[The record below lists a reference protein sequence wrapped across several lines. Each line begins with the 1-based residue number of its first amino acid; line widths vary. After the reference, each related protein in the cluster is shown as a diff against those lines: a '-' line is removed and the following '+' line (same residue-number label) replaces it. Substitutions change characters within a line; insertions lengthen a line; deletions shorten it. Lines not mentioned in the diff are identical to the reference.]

1 MGNTVKG
8 LPNNGATQH
17 YRIEYDD
24 ALPGA
29 LSLAQGL
36 QASCEV
42 DFALMQSWFGGFDL
56 IAGYPIRVH
65 IANAWGG
72 AEWPNPVLGLGYDV
86 TLKPKFSPKPL
97 PTDPP
102 PTVALLR
109 SLLVAEVTEMFM
121 QTQSAGMGGG
131 GWFQGDDE
139 GSKGEGLSRFLAV
152 QFQIAS
158 NLGST
163 PQVPQAGYAVTEGW
177 LNGQRKNYI
186 DSAPDDNKP
195 EPDQTNGCTTAFI
208 YYLHDQL
215 GFTIG
220 QIIAAAASTLSGVYR
235 KLTGRSDAWESFINL
250 VNSHYPPGMPYNPV
264 GDNLFPVS
272 DLSLLDPPDGEIT
285 TGYDKP
291 IEILVNNPA
300 MAEVHINLTSDDPSV
315 LTVPQSVTIN
325 PGLPVGGTSATFTLT
340 ALKLAIPFPPKF
352 VTVHADYAGKRLQM
366 TIEVVP
372 PRIASVTLAS
382 NSVVCGNST
391 TGTVTLARPTLSGP
405 VSINVIS
412 SSPGFATIAASP
424 VTIPTGGQTAN
435 FTVNTPN
442 IEIPFS
448 TARSVIVA
456 SYAGSSASATL
467 MVNPKIRAGILASLS
482 LLPAT
487 IPGGDTVRGMVT
499 LEEAVDSD
507 TVVGLAAIDGGVLPR
522 PGAGSSVASV
532 QSPTVTIPK
541 TRTSTEFAIRTE
553 RLPARES
560 RAVTI
565 VAGAVVTKYAR
576 LTVTGN

>member
-8 LPNNGATQH
+8 LPNNGATKH

-24 ALPGA
+24 AIPGA
-29 LSLAQGL
+29 LGLALGL
-36 QASCEV
+36 QESCEA

-65 IANAWGG
+65 IANAGGG

-86 TLKPKFSPKPL
+86 TLKPNPA
-97 PTDPP
+97 

-109 SLLVAEVTEMFM
+109 VLLVAEVTEMFM
-121 QTQSAGMGGG
+121 QTQSSAMGGG

-152 QFQIAS
+152 QFQIAK
-158 NLGST
+158 NLGSA
-163 PQVPQAGYAVTEGW
+163 PQVPQPGYALTEGW
-177 LNGQRKNYI
+177 LNGQRKNYV
-186 DSAPDDNKP
+186 DSAPDDNQ
-195 EPDQTNGCTTAFI
+195 PDQTNGCTTAFI

-215 GFTIG
+215 GFSIG

-250 VNSHYPPGMPYNPV
+250 VNSHYPPGMTYNPV

-272 DLSLLDPPDGEIT
+272 DLSLLDPPDGEMT
-285 TGYDKP
+285 TGYDKA

-300 MAEVHINLTSDDPSV
+300 MAEVVIKLTSDDPSV
-315 LTVPQSVTIN
+315 LTVPESLTIN

-340 ALKLAIPFPPKF
+340 AVKLPIPFAPKF
-352 VTVHADYAGKRLQM
+352 VTVRADYAGKRLQM

-372 PRIASVTLAS
+372 PRIGSVTLAS

-405 VSINVIS
+405 VSIEVIS
-412 SSPGFATIAASP
+412 SSPGFATIATSP
-424 VTIPTGGQTAN
+424 VTIPTGGQSAT
-435 FTVNTPN
+435 FTVHTPN

-467 MVNPKIRAGILASLS
+467 LVNPKIKAGILASLS

-487 IPGGDTVRGMVT
+487 IPGGDTTHGTVT
-499 LEEAVDSD
+499 LEEAVDTD
-507 TVVGLAAIDGGVLPR
+507 TVVGLAAIDGGMLPR

-532 QSPTVTIPK
+532 QSPTVTIPR